1 MSRGPT
7 VSSRDVEAVVRVLGA
22 YRHGL
27 SRKDLRE
34 VLSVVHRRMGDSV
47 VRCAVERA
55 RTTGHLVIHDG
66 GAYRLATSRDEYDA
80 WEARELNP
88 RINTLLA
95 ERAAMRAQRDVTWPE
110 QMRLGAA

>member
-1 MSRGPT
+1 MSRGPST
-7 VSSRDVEAVVRVLGA
+7 SSRDVEAVVRVLGE

-34 VLSVVHRRMGDSV
+34 VLSVVHRKMGDSV
-47 VRCAVERA
+47 VRVAVENARA
-55 RTTGHLVIHDG
+55 AGWPLIHDG
-66 GAYRLATSRDEYDA
+66 ERYRLAASRDEYDA

-95 ERAAMRAQRDVTWPE
+95 ERAAMRARAEATWTD
-110 QMRLGAA
+110 QMRLISA